1 MRMLI
6 LGFFVAA
13 VFGSDSIPAAAHA
26 RVDFYVNVAPPPVPV
41 EVVPAPRYG
50 HVWVPGYWDWRY
62 ARHYWVPGH
71 WRHARHG
78 YYYAPARWVER
89 DGRWYYARPGWYR

>member
-1 MRMLI
+1 MRKLI
-6 LGFFVAA
+6 LGTFIAA
-13 VFGSDSIPAAAHA
+13 ALGSVSIPAAA
-26 RVDFYVNVAPPPVPV
+26 RTYVDFYVNVPPPAVPV

-50 HVWVPGYWDWRY
+50 YVWVPGYWDWRY
-62 ARHYWVPGH
+62 HRHYWVPGH

-89 DGRWYYARPGWYR
+89 GGRWYYTRPGWYR